1 MNKIKKINVYTVKN
15 HSNSDMWLKFLIHP
29 IKSYWG
35 DGTKEW
41 KIYASEFL
49 FYKKYF
55 ELSQDVKNSDA
66 AFLPLTLN
74 YYVKMSKLHIAKEFI
89 FNSRDNNLKTYIW
102 VEGDH
107 EINFMKNS
115 KDCIFI
121 QYFGFKSDLKTNEI
135 IKPGDLKKDLLLS
148 FTEKK
153 VKIRKKN
160 KIPVVG
166 FDGLAS
172 YPPHKLMNLIF
183 KNIFSKVMYKINLK
197 KINRD
202 HIFPKFLL
210 RKKIL
215 NSLDKNKNIKTNFNM
230 RSTFAVGSLGSNK
243 QLRFEFIRNILS
255 SDYTLCFRGSG
266 NYSLRFYET
275 LCLGRI
281 PLFIN
286 TDCKLPF
293 EDKINWR
300 DICLWVEFKDI
311 NYLSDIILDYH
322 SSLSEKRFIDQQI
335 YCREIWNKYLSKRGF
350 CEHLNKSIRNQ
361 ISFGN
366 EKSYQ

>member
-1 MNKIKKINVYTVKN
+1 MVFLFKKIFMNKIKRIRVYTVEN
-15 HSNSDMWLKFLIHP
+15 HSNRNMWLKFLIHP

-41 KIYASEFL
+41 KIYESEFL

-55 ELSQDVKNSDA
+55 KLSQDVKNSDV

-74 YYVKMSKLHIAKEFI
+74 YYVKMSKLHIAKDFI
-89 FNSRDNNLKTYIW
+89 FKSRDNKLVTYIW

-107 EINFMKNS
+107 EINFMKNY
-115 KDCIFI
+115 KNCIFI
-121 QYFGFKSDLKTNEI
+121 KYFGFKSNLMSNEI

-148 FTEKK
+148 SLDNK
-153 VKIRKKN
+153 VKVRKKN
-160 KIPVVG
+160 KIPVIG
-166 FDGLAS
+166 FDGLAR
-172 YPPHKLMNLIF
+172 YPHHKLLNLIF
-183 KNIFSKVMYKINLK
+183 KNLFSKIMYKVNLS

-202 HIFPKFLL
+202 HIFPKFLM

-215 NSLDKNKNIKTNFNM
+215 NSLNKSKKIKTNFNI
-230 RSTFAVGSLGSNK
+230 RSKFAAGSLGLNK
-243 QLRFEFIRNILS
+243 KSRSEFIKNILS

-281 PLFIN
+281 PLFID

-293 EDKINWR
+293 EDKIDWR
-300 DICLWVEFKDI
+300 NLCLWI
-311 NYLSDIILDYH
+311 NIEDLDNICEIIIDYH
-322 SSLSEKRFIDQQI
+322 DSISEKRFREKQV
-335 YCREIWNKYLSKRGF
+335 YCREIWIKYLSKEGF
-350 CEHLNKSIRNQ
+350 SAQLYRYMK
-361 ISFGN
+361 
-366 EKSYQ
+366 K

>member
-1 MNKIKKINVYTVKN
+1 MNKIKKINVYTAKN
-15 HSNSDMWLKFLIHP
+15 HSDKNMWLKFLIHP

-35 DGTKEW
+35 DGTKDW
-41 KIYASEFL
+41 KIYESEFL

-55 ELSQDVKNSDA
+55 KLSLDVKNSDA

-74 YYVKMSKLHIAKEFI
+74 YYVKMDKLHIAKDFI
-89 FNSRDNNLKTYIW
+89 FKSKGNNLKTYIW

-107 EINFMKNS
+107 EINFMKYD

-121 QYFGFKSDLKTNEI
+121 KYFGYKSDLMRNEI
-135 IKPGDLKKDLLLS
+135 IKPGDLKKDLLFS
-148 FTEKK
+148 YSDSE
-153 VKIRKKN
+153 VNIRKKN

-166 FDGLAS
+166 FDGLAN
-172 YPPHKLMNLIF
+172 YPNQKIFYLILKNLL
-183 KNIFSKVMYKINLK
+183 SKVMYQFNLT

-202 HIFPKFLL
+202 HVFPKFLT

-215 NSLDKNKNIKTNFNM
+215 NSLKKGKNIKTNFNM
-230 RSTFAVGSLGSNK
+230 RSTFAVGSLGLNK
-243 QLRFEFIRNILS
+243 QSRSEFIKNILS
-255 SDYTLCFRGSG
+255 SDYTLCYRGSG

-293 EDKINWR
+293 ENHIDWR
-300 DICLWVEFKDI
+300 DVCLWVEFKDI
-311 NYLSDIILDYH
+311 TYLSDIILDYH
-322 SSLSEKRFIDQQI
+322 NSLSEKRFIEKQV
-335 YCREIWNKYLSKRGF
+335 YCREIWVKYLSKDGF
-350 CEHLNKSIRNQ
+350 SEQFYNYLK
-361 ISFGN
+361 
-366 EKSYQ
+366 